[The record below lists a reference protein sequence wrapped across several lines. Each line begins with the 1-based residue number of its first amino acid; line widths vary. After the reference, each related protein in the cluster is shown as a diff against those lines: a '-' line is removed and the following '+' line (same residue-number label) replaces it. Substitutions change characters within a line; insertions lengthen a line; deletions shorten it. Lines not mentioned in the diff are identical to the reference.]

1 MEKAVILLSGG
12 LDSLTCLAIAKKEG
26 FECYA
31 LSFDYGQLHKSEL
44 QQAEEIAKIYDV
56 KKHLIL
62 PITYDPSAKSSLINS
77 NISVLNAEREDN
89 NGIPNTYV
97 PARNT
102 IFLSYAL
109 GWAEILEARD
119 IFIGANCVDYSGY
132 PDCRPEYLAAFEKMA
147 NLATK
152 AGVEGQHLSIQAPLL
167 HLTKAEI
174 IQLGLSLGV
183 DYSLSVSCYRAD
195 SAGKACGKCDS
206 CDLRKKGFSEANAA
220 DVTKYFEIQ

>member
-1 MEKAVILLSGG
+1 MKKTVILLSGG
-12 LDSLTCLAIAKKEG
+12 LDSLTCLAIAKSQN

-31 LSFDYGQLHKSEL
+31 MSFDYGQLHKSEL
-44 QQAEEIAKIYDV
+44 QQAQEIAKIYGV

-62 PITYDPSAKSSLINS
+62 PITYDSNAKSSLINS
-77 NISVLNAEREDN
+77 NISVLDAEREDN
-89 NGIPNTYV
+89 SGIPNTYV

-174 IQLGLSLGV
+174 IRLGLSLGV

-195 SAGKACGKCDS
+195 SEGKACGTCDS
-206 CDLRKKGFSEANAA
+206 CDLRKKGFSEANAL
-220 DVTKYFEIQ
+220 DVTRYV